1 MPQVIEIPVDLTAF
15 AAAGNKSPLIPVN
28 NGQRVTLLVQ
38 VSAVLSAGE
47 WALKSVIT
55 PDTSIPGAVVASAP
69 FQPTPARV
77 FRGSADVAD
86 KWVYVEQVTAPTGGT
101 VQAITVLIR

>member
-1 MPQVIEIPVDLTAF
+1 MSQVREIVIDMTAF

-28 NGQRVTLLVQ
+28 NAGRVTLLVQ

-47 WALKSVIT
+47 WALKSVVN

-77 FRGSADVAD
+77 FRGSAEVAD

-101 VQAITVLIR
+101 VQAITVLMR